1 LSTPDRD
8 PPFEGGS
15 QPVPHTPPEVP
26 TGGRSAMQIVVVA
39 IGALVLIGTLIMLVV
54 PLLL

>member
-1 LSTPDRD
+1 MSTPERE

-26 TGGRSAMQIVVVA
+26 KGRGGMQVVVIA
-39 IGALVLIGTLIMLVV
+39 IAALALVGMLAWLVV
-54 PLLL
+54 PLLY